1 MFLGNLKIK
10 IGFHAAAVHM
20 CRHGIPHASRLQLR
34 HSHLQLTS
42 RQHLTYQHLVNATM
56 VRAFQR
62 ARFGNDGICLGNLFI
77 GIITMCGSGIEIKL
91 GGQAG
96 IFAFKSHFTVSRSQ
110 IKSFLIIQFKHGI
123 TGSYHTGTSHIE
135 YTHFATGQKIRS
147 FQRLDGFEL
156 QYFTY
161 GPGSPYHHTVVHRI
175 HYINLIVRKN
185 LFYQKVAAYPCSI
198 IMLGIFGMS
207 GIANFII
214 CFHTLFICV

>member
-1 MFLGNLKIK
+1 
-10 IGFHAAAVHM
+10 
-20 CRHGIPHASRLQLR
+20 
-34 HSHLQLTS
+34 
-42 RQHLTYQHLVNATM
+42 
-56 VRAFQR
+56 
-62 ARFGNDGICLGNLFI
+62 
-77 GIITMCGSGIEIKL
+77 MCGSGIEIKL

-110 IKSFLIIQFKHGI
+110 NKELPYKSNSNTASPALTIPGPPTLNIPISRRVK
-123 TGSYHTGTSHIE
+123 
-135 YTHFATGQKIRS
+135 KIRS

-161 GPGSPYHHTVVHRI
+161 GPGVPLPPIRS
-175 HYINLIVRKN
+175 YIEYTILTSLSEKN